1 METIEL
7 DLDENEL
14 FRLMQ
19 LAHEQDITLN
29 QLINNILQSVVD
41 MHQEQDCN
49 DDDDG
54 YSFKTAGFGTDE
66 DYGGHHDRI

>member
-7 DLDENEL
+7 ELDDQEL

-29 QLINNILQSVVD
+29 QLINNILQQVVD
-41 MHQEQDCN
+41 QHKEPDC
-49 DDDDG
+49 DDG
-54 YSFKTAGFGTDE
+54 YAYKTAGFGTDE

>member
-7 DLDENEL
+7 ELDKDEL

-29 QLINNILQSVVD
+29 QLINNVLQQVVD
-41 MHQEQDCN
+41 QHEEADCN
-49 DDDDG
+49 DDDS
-54 YSFKTAGFGTDE
+54 YAYKTAGFGTDE
-66 DYGGHHDRI
+66 DYGGHYDRI

>member
-7 DLDENEL
+7 DLSEDEM
-14 FRLMQ
+14 FRLMR

-29 QLINNILQSVVD
+29 QLINNILQQVID
-41 MHQEQDCN
+41 MQEEPDCD

-66 DYGGHHDRI
+66 DYGHTDRI

>member
-7 DLDENEL
+7 DLDDQEL
-14 FRLMQ
+14 FKLMQ

-41 MHQEQDCN
+41 MHETQKDT
-49 DDDDG
+49 G
-54 YSFKTAGFGTDE
+54 FKTAGFDAAA
-66 DYGGHHDRI
+66 DFGGSYEPI

>member
-7 DLDENEL
+7 DLSEDEM

-29 QLINNILQSVVD
+29 QLISNILQQVVD
-41 MHQEQDCN
+41 MHEEPDCN
-49 DDDDG
+49 SDDG

-66 DYGGHHDRI
+66 DYGPTERI

>member
-7 DLDENEL
+7 ELDNEEL
-14 FRLMQ
+14 FTLMQ

-29 QLINNILQSVVD
+29 QLINNVLQQVVD
-41 MHQEQDCN
+41 QYKEPE
-49 DDDDG
+49 DDDS
-54 YSFKTAGFGTDE
+54 YSYKTAGFGTDE

>member
-7 DLDENEL
+7 ELDKDEL

-29 QLINNILQSVVD
+29 ELINNILQSVVD
-41 MHQEQDCN
+41 MHQEQD
-49 DDDDG
+49 DDDG
-54 YSFKTAGFGTDE
+54 YAYKTAGFGTDE
-66 DYGGHHDRI
+66 DYNHHDLI

>member
-7 DLDENEL
+7 ELDKDEL

-54 YSFKTAGFGTDE
+54 YAYKTAGFGTDE
-66 DYGGHHDRI
+66 DYNHHDLI